1 MLQKKVHNISIL
13 VDGSTDSSNTEKE
26 LIYILYLDPVLV
38 KPKIRF
44 FSLKKLDHAT
54 SEGLLETIRNALKGH
69 GIPSLKEHIVGLG
82 ADGASINFG
91 LRGGLATLMKNE
103 GIDWLVPVQCESH
116 KLELAIADALKSTTV
131 FSDINEMIVKVY
143 YLYKNSP
150 KKMRQLKGLG
160 ESLEKSVS
168 PPVKAQGTRWLEH
181 KIRALSWISKNYGLL
196 ITHLGH
202 MSEDTTYKSTDR
214 AKFKGMY
221 DKYRNAKFPL
231 YVEYFLEV
239 LTPAAELSL
248 HFQRET
254 IDVVGAVQGL
264 KHFFRIMEKLNASSE
279 LIFSTGRVKR
289 FIEQIDTS
297 DHVHQEVKLTYADQ
311 AKTSLQNANNDIL
324 CSILD
329 CFNERFD
336 KSDSVFNALVKVLDT
351 ELYPQTEA
359 NDSSTYGLE
368 ELRLLVKRFQEILT
382 ANGCDVMRIESEWDD
397 VKELVATTGLKD
409 ARYTDTWAKLFTCSK
424 KDSISNILHLVEIL
438 LVVPI
443 SNATLERMFS
453 AMNRV
458 HTDWRNCLGEKRVEN
473 LLRIY
478 EEGSAIEQY
487 DPKAALSRWLTKCAT
502 QRRPSVQPSG
512 PRKQLEPTSSGSK
525 RTLPQS
531 DVIETAK
538 KLLSIEED
546 DA

>member
-1 MLQKKVHNISIL
+1 M
-13 VDGSTDSSNTEKE
+13 VDGSTDSSNAEKE
-26 LIYILYLDPVLV
+26 LIYILYLDPETG
-38 KPKIRF
+38 KQRIRF
-44 FSLKKLDHAT
+44 FSLRKVEHAT
-54 SEGLLETIRNALKGH
+54 AEGLLETIKNALQEH

-82 ADGASINFG
+82 ADGASVNFG
-91 LRGGLATLMKNE
+91 VRGGLATLMKNE
-103 GIDWLVPVQCESH
+103 GIDWLVPVHCVSH
-116 KLELAIADALKSTTV
+116 KLELAIADALKPTTV
-131 FSDINEMIVKVY
+131 FSEINDMIVKVY

-160 ESLEKSVS
+160 EALEMAVS

-196 ITHLGH
+196 ITHLSH
-202 MSEDTTYKSTDR
+202 LSEDTTYKSTER

-221 DKYRNAKFPL
+221 DKYRNAKYPL

-239 LTPAAELSL
+239 LTPAAQLSL

-289 FIEQIDTS
+289 FIDQIDTS
-297 DHVHQEVKLTYADQ
+297 DYLYQEVKLTYANQ

-324 CSILD
+324 CSILE
-329 CFNERFD
+329 CFTERFD

-351 ELYPQTEA
+351 ELYPQAEA
-359 NDSSTYGLE
+359 DNSYGLD

-382 ANGCDVMRIESEWDD
+382 ANGCDVMKIESEWDD
-397 VKELVATTGLKD
+397 VKELVATTGLKG
-409 ARYTDTWAKLFTCSK
+409 AKYTDAWAKLFTSSK
-424 KDSISNILHLVEIL
+424 KDTLSNILHLVEIL

-473 LLRIY
+473 LLRIL
-478 EEGSAIEQY
+478 EDGSTVEQF
-487 DPKAALSRWLTKCAT
+487 DPKPALSRWCNKCAT
-502 QRRPSVQPSG
+502 QRRPSVEPSG
-512 PRKQLEPTSSGSK
+512 PRKEPTASGSK
-525 RTLPQS
+525 KRTLRLPQS
-531 DVIETAK
+531 DVVETAK
-538 KLLSIEED
+538 RLLLIEDED
-546 DA
+546 A